1 MIHEFNAIGWAA
13 QNYDGRFLRSHSEKI
28 TSQHAKF
35 LRQIEEDSADHKN
48 AVSWFRSLPI
58 WLDLP
63 GLRVIHAC
71 WHDPSRAALLPFLGE
86 HGCLTEAGLLESYRH
101 GSDAHAAVE
110 ILLNSERMLA
120 VMKATAKAKGFA
132 DLIAPVR
139 PIQKHSSRIW
149 RAASIRTADVAGYR
163 LLASGGAAGQTNVKP
178 IAAAA
183 RRE

>member
-1 MIHEFNAIGWAA
+1 
-13 QNYDGRFLRSHSEKI
+13 
-28 TSQHAKF
+28 
-35 LRQIEEDSADHKN
+35 
-48 AVSWFRSLPI
+48 
-58 WLDLP
+58 
-63 GLRVIHAC
+63 
-71 WHDPSRAALLPFLGE
+71 
-86 HGCLTEAGLLESYRH
+86 
-101 GSDAHAAVE
+101 
-110 ILLNSERMLA
+110 MLA

-163 LLASGGAAGQTNVKP
+163 LLASGAAAGQTNVKP